1 MRQIVLLAAFFAI
14 ASTLGLADDASKE
27 LNAAA
32 QVLQKM
38 TSSNQI
44 PSTLLSQAKCVA
56 VIPKMTKAGFLVGG
70 KHGSGVVACRTAS
83 GWSAPAFISMTGGSV
98 GLQAGAE
105 QQDLILL
112 LNAQGEQELRNGHWD
127 LGAEAAAAGPTGEA
141 AGTASTGWKAPVLSY
156 SNGSGAFAGMDV
168 GSSKIGTDTDKI
180 KSVYGEGASFQS
192 ILDGQVQAPASASE
206 FTSALQQVA
215 K

>member
-1 MRQIVLLAAFFAI
+1 MRQIVLPALFLTMV
-14 ASTLGLADDASKE
+14 STLGLADDASKE

-44 PSTLLSQAKCVA
+44 PSTLLRQAKCIA

-70 KHGSGVVACRTAS
+70 KHGNGVVACRTAS
-83 GWSAPAFISMTGGSV
+83 GWSAPAFISMTGGSI

-105 QQDLILL
+105 QQDLVLL
-112 LNAQGEQELRNGHWD
+112 LNAQGEQELKNGHWD

-156 SNGSGAFAGMDV
+156 SNGSGVFAGMDV
-168 GSSKIGTDTDKI
+168 GGSKIGTDKDTI

-192 ILDGQVQAPASASE
+192 ILGGQ
-206 FTSALQQVA
+206 
-215 K
+215 